1 MATKHSVASVDELL
15 KTAQQ
20 CRMDLSSVLSPELY
34 EIIAA
39 NADAVGAPPEF
50 ILFPLLTATASF
62 MGTNAHVTIKEEWKE
77 PSIIWFVLAAKE
89 RRRRRH

>member
-1 MATKHSVASVDELL
+1 MAAKHLVASVDELL

-34 EIIAA
+34 AIVVA
-39 NADAVGAPPEF
+39 NADAVGVPPEF

-62 MGTNAHVTIKEEWKE
+62 MGTNAHVTINEE
-77 PSIIWFVLAAKE
+77 
-89 RRRRRH
+89 